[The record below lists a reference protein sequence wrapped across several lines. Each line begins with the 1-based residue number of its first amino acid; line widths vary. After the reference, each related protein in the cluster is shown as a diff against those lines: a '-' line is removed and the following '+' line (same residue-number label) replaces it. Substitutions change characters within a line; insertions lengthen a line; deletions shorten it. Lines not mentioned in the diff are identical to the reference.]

1 MEIVVRFTFI
11 YQLNKY
17 NIMKYRKLISIS
29 DENYLALKQRGTF
42 GDSFNDVLGELLQN
56 SKKVKRAV
64 G

>member
-1 MEIVVRFTFI
+1 
-11 YQLNKY
+11 LNRY